1 MKQITLQ
8 SVKKTQDISYN
19 ENKNKDSVEG
29 KEARK
34 EGDKAVRIVF
44 LATDENDVDLEVR
57 TSLTVS
63 QAKELKAAL
72 GIEYIEHEDE
82 YDMPKPF
89 LIEIDETEIIETRFD
104 GRKYQKPMWEHKTG
118 KFKGYNFDY
127 YQVHKKAFLDA
138 GVITKAKIVVERSSI
153 F

>member
-104 GRKYQKPMWEHKTG
+104 GRKYQKPM
-118 KFKGYNFDY
+118 
-127 YQVHKKAFLDA
+127 
-138 GVITKAKIVVERSSI
+138 
-153 F
+153 